1 MLSAQLPQ
9 PAGPNQQLNPGQRSQ
24 PLGDLAGASNGQP
37 AEKPYG
43 RRLAVNIIED
53 LAKNEPSRP
62 FVFTPNGSEPKD
74 GWSKV
79 TYKQI
84 YNAINH
90 VAGDITKK
98 LGPAPKGAF
107 PTVGYI
113 GANDVRY
120 LIMMLGCVKAGHQ
133 AFFVSPRNSLEGFLS
148 LFEATNCNA
157 FYYAEAN
164 RQLVQAWQ
172 KKRKMQAFAAPSPD
186 VWLNAEP
193 QLFPYSKSFEE
204 AQWDPMVVLHTSGST
219 GIPKPIVV
227 RQGPFSIADA
237 FRFLPEQH
245 GSKFSLLEWCERS
258 TRLFL
263 PMPMF
268 HAAAVYVST
277 AMAIFY
283 GHPIALGIPE
293 RPLNSDLVIQCLG
306 QSGTDAAL
314 LPPSIMEEL
323 SHTDEGVEALKKLKF
338 VSFGGGELSCQIRTL
353 QWLTTPRRSVQA
365 GR

>member
-24 PLGDLAGASNGQP
+24 QLSDLAGAGNGQL
-37 AEKPYG
+37 ADKPYG
-43 RRLAVNIIED
+43 RRLAINIIED

-62 FVFTPNGSEPKD
+62 FVFTPNGSEAKD
-74 GWSKV
+74 GWAKV

-90 VAGDITKK
+90 VAGEITKK
-98 LGPAPKGAF
+98 LGPAPAGVPYRWA
-107 PTVGYI
+107 GY
-113 GANDVRY
+113 
-120 LIMMLGCVKAGHQ
+120 Q

-164 RQLVQAWQ
+164 RQLVQTWM
-172 KKRKMQAFAAPSPD
+172 KKRKLQAFAAPSAD

-227 RQGPFSIADA
+227 S
-237 FRFLPEQH
+237 H
-245 GSKFSLLEWCERS
+245 GAKFSLQEWSDRS

-268 HAAAVYVST
+268 HAAAVYVFLS
-277 AMAIFY
+277 MAIF
-283 GHPIALGIPE
+283 
-293 RPLNSDLVIQCLG
+293 
-306 QSGTDAAL
+306 TDS
-314 LPPSIMEEL
+314 PSHLASL
-323 SHTDEGVEALKKLKF
+323 SA
-338 VSFGGGELSCQIRTL
+338 R
-353 QWLTTPRRSVQA
+353 
-365 GR
+365 